1 MYEKLNTFI
10 SSEDG
15 TLCQGGEMS
24 DITFM
29 QKEAFFID
37 TGRER
42 SISKIRGVEKK
53 VWFIMNFLPCQK
65 QKKKT

>member
-53 VWFIMNFLPCQK
+53 V
-65 QKKKT
+65 